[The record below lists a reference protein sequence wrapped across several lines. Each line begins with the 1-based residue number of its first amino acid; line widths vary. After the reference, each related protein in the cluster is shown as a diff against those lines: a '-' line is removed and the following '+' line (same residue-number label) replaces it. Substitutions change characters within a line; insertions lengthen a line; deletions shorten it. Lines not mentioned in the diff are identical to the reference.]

1 MTFAARLPLL
11 SNLLAAFTVSVQR
24 RDEIPIDP
32 RADRT
37 MLDEIMQ
44 RCPDAFGSEHDLQYL
59 AWVYPGRF

>member
-11 SNLLAAFTVSVQR
+11 SNLLAAFAAPVQR
-24 RDEIPIDP
+24 RDHTLIDP
-32 RADRT
+32 RAERT
-37 MLDEIMQ
+37 MLDEMME